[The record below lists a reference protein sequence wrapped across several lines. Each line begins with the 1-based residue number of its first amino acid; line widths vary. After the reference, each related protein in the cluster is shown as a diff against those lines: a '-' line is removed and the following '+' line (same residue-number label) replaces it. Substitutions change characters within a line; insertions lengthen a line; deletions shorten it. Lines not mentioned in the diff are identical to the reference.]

1 MKHAKKD
8 LCRSAIDLNTAPEL
22 VQRYRVLV
30 ADDEAAM
37 TDIAARILRTE
48 LGCEVVEVP
57 SGDTAIALLDEQSF
71 DIFITDMVM
80 PGLHGLELLGR
91 VKFTWPELALVVMT
105 GHEPEFPYTEVV
117 KAGACD
123 FIRKPFPPLE
133 LLAKVVRIIREREM
147 LRNLKNAE
155 SRYRSLFDSA
165 AEGMVLLDENLYLVR
180 DVNRAFERLCGELKE
195 DLEGTPI
202 VDLFSG
208 PERGRIETWLA
219 LCARKG
225 GGVIGEVE
233 LEGGSGGPRFADLTA
248 TFIQDAGGLPG
259 QRMVF
264 LIAKDVTERREIER
278 QAADTAQRDELTG
291 LYNKRGFQSRL
302 SWAVKQA
309 SENQTPLSLLM
320 IDLDNF
326 KACNDTFGHQ
336 AGDAVLSATGG
347 VIRTSFRRVQGDTG
361 FRFGGDEFSVILENT
376 NKSGAR
382 CVAQRLSGSFEKIE
396 RRGTTLSIGVAEYQF
411 GMSVDEFLGLADQ
424 MLYEAKSQ
432 GRNTIAVA

>member
-1 MKHAKKD
+1 MKIAKKEP
-8 LCRSAIDLNTAPEL
+8 CRSAINLTTSPEV

-48 LGCEVVEVP
+48 LGCEVVEVS
-57 SGDTAIALLDEQSF
+57 SGDAAIALLDEQSF

-91 VKFTWPELALVVMT
+91 VKIAWPELALMVMT

-155 SRYRSLFDSA
+155 SRYRNLFNLA
-165 AEGMVLLDENLYLVR
+165 VEGMVLLDENLYLVR
-180 DVNRAFERLCGELKE
+180 DVNRTFEQFCGQLKE

-202 VDLFSG
+202 MDIFSG

-225 GGVIGEVE
+225 GGLIGEVE
-233 LEGGSGGPRFADLTA
+233 ISGGSGGSRFADLTA
-248 TFIQDAGGLPG
+248 TFIQDSSGTEG

-264 LIAKDVTERREIER
+264 LTAKDVTERREIES
-278 QAADTAQRDELTG
+278 QTADTAQRDELTG
-291 LYNKRGFQSRL
+291 LYNKRCFQSRL

-320 IDLDNF
+320 IDLDDF

-336 AGDAVLSATGG
+336 AGDAVLAATGG
-347 VIRTSFRRVQGDTG
+347 VIRSSFRRVHGDTG
-361 FRFGGDEFSVILENT
+361 FRFGGDEFAVILGNT
-376 NKSGAR
+376 NTAGAL
-382 CVAQRLSGSFEKIE
+382 CVAQRLSGAFETIE
-396 RRGTTLSIGVAEYQF
+396 RRGATLSIGVAEYQF
-411 GMSVDEFLGLADQ
+411 GMTVDEFLGLADQ
-424 MLYEAKSQ
+424 MLYEAKAQ
-432 GRNTIAVA
+432 GKNTIAVA